1 MHLAATH
8 GGRPDTSAC
17 DPVALNALTGRAA
30 MYGVQSDSRRRMPSQ
45 VAARSGN
52 SHMTLQHLVAAPP
65 RRVRPVTWN

>member
-1 MHLAATH
+1 MHLAATQ

-17 DPVALNALTGRAA
+17 DPVALNADRQGRH
-30 MYGVQSDSRRRMPSQ
+30 VWSSVRPRRRMPSQ